1 MAKKEGFL
9 GFGIFPIFRRGSRKK
24 RPRGPET
31 PRPPREIGRVASSMK
46 SANPEIS
53 REQAIETIAESEWA
67 QEWAESMCSLGG
79 RKATKECIRRMSR
92 DLAKEVYEAA

>member
-31 PRPPREIGRVASSMK
+31 PRPPRELGRVASSMK

-67 QEWAESMCSLGG
+67 QDWARSMCSLGG
-79 RKATKECIRRMSR
+79 RKPTPGCIERLSR
-92 DLAKEVYEAA
+92 HVAEEVYEGA